1 MAYIRL
7 VINPRDDEAF
17 KRIVNYPARGIGD
30 TTVQRI
36 AALAAERGVSMWE
49 AVDAL
54 VAEPVTDP
62 VQRTIARKVAD
73 FVAMIRALSLARN
86 DKGLYDFG
94 LEIASRSGIIAAY
107 RYRFALYNLCENPE
121 LGVMEALAM
130 SKAQTLGFKWQLF
143 VLDLS
148 FIGWNILVSLTLG
161 ILDIWVAPYRAQ
173 ANIAFFQEIKK
184 IKGVGFFPPRP
195 EDDDQ
200 FRPHDPFG
208 EDNW

>member
-1 MAYIRL
+1 MSEVLRVDAEKLQAAVAAIMEKEGVAPQDAAIVADSL
-7 VINPRDDEAF
+7 VSAELT
-17 KRIVNYPARGIGD
+17 GLQSHG
-30 TTVQRI
+30 VQR
-36 AALAAERGVSMWE
+36 VKFYTDSME
-49 AVDAL
+49 AGG
-54 VAEPVTDP
+54 TDP
-62 VQRTIARKVAD
+62 RCRMKTIRD
-73 FVAMIRALSLARN
+73 FPGGALLDAQ
-86 DKGLYDFG
+86 GAL
-94 LEIASRSGIIAAY
+94 GIVAAY
-107 RYRFALYNLCENPE
+107 RYRFAMLNLCENPE
-121 LGVMEALAM
+121 IGVMEALNM

>member
-1 MAYIRL
+1 
-7 VINPRDDEAF
+7 
-17 KRIVNYPARGIGD
+17 
-30 TTVQRI
+30 
-36 AALAAERGVSMWE
+36 
-49 AVDAL
+49 
-54 VAEPVTDP
+54 
-62 VQRTIARKVAD
+62 
-73 FVAMIRALSLARN
+73 
-86 DKGLYDFG
+86 
-94 LEIASRSGIIAAY
+94 
-107 RYRFALYNLCENPE
+107 
-121 LGVMEALAM
+121 M

-208 EDNW
+208 EDNWEYAENKPRGIAPGLVVFTLRREPLPLPAASQSGRCRRRASPDRSGPAGSGGSRDRRRRTHSRCRYARP